1 MLRPILRPV
10 VRLTLAVAVGAV
22 LSADTAAVRR
32 STPIRATQQPAA
44 ASQRTTVTPFSE
56 LVVRLSEPG
65 GYFNTDNL
73 ISNERSY
80 LHVIPE
86 LRALSAQAAKGGVYL
101 GVGPDQNF
109 SYIAHLRPSLAILVD
124 IRRDNLLLHLLF
136 KALFGEAA
144 TRAEYLA
151 LLTGRAPPGANSAA
165 SITELVRAVDAQAPL
180 SEPQV
185 RALRQ
190 RLTQIIRGF
199 GLLISDQEHG
209 TIDAFHR
216 RFIAAGLSLQFNTT
230 GRAPQ
235 PDYPTFRDLLLEAD
249 LTGAARSFLASER
262 DFQFVKGMHAKDL
275 IIPVTGDLAGPTALS
290 GVARYMAET
299 RRQLTAFYTSNVE
312 FYLFRDASYSTFI
325 ANLGALPRQ
334 PGSLI
339 IRGAFPAGGGSA
351 LRQPGYNSAQL
362 TQPIADL
369 LDGFSKGRYRRYD
382 DLLASPRR

>member
-1 MLRPILRPV
+1 MA
-10 VRLTLAVAVGAV
+10 RLLLLLAAACALLSPALGAPDASG
-22 LSADTAAVRR
+22 LGGLAGASGPGAAVQ
-32 STPIRATQQPAA
+32 A
-44 ASQRTTVTPFSE
+44 RTRITPFSD

-86 LRALSAQAAKGGVYL
+86 LRALSAQAAANGVYI

-136 KALFGEAA
+136 KAVFSEASS
-144 TRAEYLA
+144 RAEYLA
-151 LLTGRAPPGANSAA
+151 LLTGRALPPANGAA
-165 SITELVRAVDAQAPL
+165 SIAELVRAVDAQAALPDA
-180 SEPQV
+180 QV

-190 RLTQIIRGF
+190 RTTQAVRGF
-199 GLLISDQEHG
+199 GLLISDQEYA

-235 PDYPTFRDLLLEAD
+235 PDYPTFRDLLLETD
-249 LTGAARSFLASER
+249 LGGTARSFLASER
-262 DFQFVKGMHAKDL
+262 DFQFVKGLHAKDL
-275 IIPVTGDLAGPTALS
+275 IIPITGDLAGPTALS
-290 GVARYMAET
+290 AVARHLAET
-299 RRQLTAFYTSNVE
+299 RRQVTAFYTSNVE
-312 FYLFRDASYSTFI
+312 FYLFRDTSYSTFI

-339 IRGAFPAGGGSA
+339 IRSAFPAGGGSA

-362 TQPIADL
+362 AQPIAEL
-369 LDGFSKGRYRRYD
+369 LDGFSKGRYRRYE
-382 DLLASPRR
+382 DLLAAPRR